1 MFYLV
6 KCLLNKVLLYLSY
19 LQGYGKTLLHQRCS
33 QSQKRNMFYIVVAL
47 ENFVKFIKN
56 ISVGV
61 TFNKV
66 AGIKRFHHKCFSMKC
81 FF

>member
-6 KCLLNKVLLYLSY
+6 KCFLNKVLPYLLY

-33 QSQKRNMFYIVVAL
+33 QSQNKSMLYIVVVF
-47 ENFVKFIKN
+47 ENFVKFMKN